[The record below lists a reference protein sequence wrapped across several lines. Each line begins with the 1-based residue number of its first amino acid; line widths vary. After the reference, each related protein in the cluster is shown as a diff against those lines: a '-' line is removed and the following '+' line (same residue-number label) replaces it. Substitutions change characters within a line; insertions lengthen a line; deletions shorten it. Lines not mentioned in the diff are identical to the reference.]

1 MLNLKKCNISVGE
14 VRRDDVMTRG
24 KGVKMGVRCVV
35 VVDFFFFL
43 GETNTHPKKRKNGFN
58 IKIHHKSTQKPYLGM
73 L

>member
-35 VVDFFFFL
+35 VVDSFFFFL
-43 GETNTHPKKRKNGFN
+43 RNKHTQGRRKNVL
-58 IKIHHKSTQKPYLGM
+58 T
-73 L
+73 

>member
-35 VVDFFFFL
+35 VVDSFFFF
-43 GETNTHPKKRKNGFN
+43 F
-58 IKIHHKSTQKPYLGM
+58 
-73 L
+73 

>member
-35 VVDFFFFL
+35 VVDSFFFFF
-43 GETNTHPKKRKNGFN
+43 EKQTHTRERKKCFN

>member
-1 MLNLKKCNISVGE
+1 MCVLNLKKCNISVGE

-43 GETNTHPKKRKNGFN
+43 RNKHTQGRGKNVL
-58 IKIHHKSTQKPYLGM
+58 T
-73 L
+73 

>member
-35 VVDFFFFL
+35 VVDFFFFFW
-43 GETNTHPKKRKNGFN
+43 EKQTH
-58 IKIHHKSTQKPYLGM
+58 TQRRGKMVLT
-73 L
+73 

>member
-35 VVDFFFFL
+35 VVDFFFFF
-43 GETNTHPKKRKNGFN
+43 GRNKHTPKEEEKWF
-58 IKIHHKSTQKPYLGM
+58 
-73 L
+73 